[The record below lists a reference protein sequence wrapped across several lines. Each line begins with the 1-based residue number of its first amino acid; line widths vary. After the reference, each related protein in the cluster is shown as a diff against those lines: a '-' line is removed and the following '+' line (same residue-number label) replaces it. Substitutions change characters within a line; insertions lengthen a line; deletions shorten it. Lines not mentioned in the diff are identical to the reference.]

1 MFSIRDLGAQRGEM
15 LVEGHT
21 ASWRLRLGWNA
32 GLIAESGLSWMDCV
46 LFLLRLLLHLR
57 EGFCLL

>member
-1 MFSIRDLGAQRGEM
+1 M